1 MLQACYI
8 LKKIY
13 SKIRILQLLHI
24 DTLYCLQTIKNSNS
38 QIKLRDVSDSLQL
51 MCLQPCI
58 FAFKKIP
65 VNWSKSVAL
74 KPFLFLVLTA
84 LEIIYSYFSF
94 KKDNLRQFSWRFSWR
109 LITTKEEINLV
120 YICVFLYDVYL
131 FESIFFKKEQT
142 HHRGNLWVS
151 DDWWQS
157 MIMMFV
163 WNYVSSKI

>member
-1 MLQACYI
+1 MLRACYI

-24 DTLYCLQTIKNSNS
+24 DTLYCFQTIKNSNS

-94 KKDNLRQFSWRFSWR
+94 KKDNLWQFSWRFSWR

-120 YICVFLYDVYL
+120 YICVFVRCISIWKYL
-131 FESIFFKKEQT
+131 F
-142 HHRGNLWVS
+142 
-151 DDWWQS
+151 
-157 MIMMFV
+157 
-163 WNYVSSKI
+163 